1 MLSSN
6 KKCTNALEMSR
17 IDVKDLKL
25 LHDFVK
31 KGCFKAR
38 ENNIFEL
45 LAYMLPSPSFSSS
58 SHLTELDAN
67 LAGGVQV

>member
-6 KKCTNALEMSR
+6 KKNAPIHSR
-17 IDVKDLKL
+17 CQDVEDLKL

-31 KGCFKAR
+31 EGCFKPR

-45 LAYMLPSPSFSSS
+45 LAYTLPSSSS
-58 SHLTELDAN
+58 PSHLTELDAN

>member
-6 KKCTNALEMSR
+6 KKNAPIHSR
-17 IDVKDLKL
+17 CQDVEDLKL

-31 KGCFKAR
+31 EGCFKAR

-45 LAYMLPSPSFSSS
+45 LAYMLPSPSSP

>member
-1 MLSSN
+1 MH
-6 KKCTNALEMSR
+6 SR
-17 IDVKDLKL
+17 CQDVEDIKL

-31 KGCFKAR
+31 EGCFKAR

-45 LAYMLPSPSFSSS
+45 LAYVMPSSS
-58 SHLTELDAN
+58 SHSHLTELDAN

>member
-6 KKCTNALEMSR
+6 KKNAPIHSR
-17 IDVKDLKL
+17 CQDVEDLKL
-25 LHDFVK
+25 LHYFVK

-45 LAYMLPSPSFSSS
+45 LAYMMPSSS
-58 SHLTELDAN
+58 PPSHLTELDAN